1 MKKLYILVIIAAL
14 FGCSAFAQDV
24 DSLALQHIATPVDSL
39 YLGRNIF
46 DMMPS
51 TSRGDKATVTVKQ
64 SAAVRGAMNRRIA
77 ENSVSTMPGY
87 RVRIFFSNGQTAR
100 EGSAA
105 VAQRFSAN
113 YPGYAVYRS
122 FVSPNFKVTVGDF
135 RTKSEAMRLLSAV
148 KRDFPAAFLV
158 KEDIRLLY

>member
-1 MKKLYILVIIAAL
+1 MKKLYITILVAAI

-24 DSLALQHIATPVDSL
+24 DSLALQHVATPVDSL
-39 YLGRNIF
+39 YLGRSIF

-51 TSRGDKATVTVKQ
+51 TSRGDMASVTIRQ
-64 SAAVRGAMNRRIA
+64 SPVVRGAMNRRIA
-77 ENSVSTMPGY
+77 DNSVSTISGY

-148 KRDFPAAFLV
+148 KRDFPAAFIV